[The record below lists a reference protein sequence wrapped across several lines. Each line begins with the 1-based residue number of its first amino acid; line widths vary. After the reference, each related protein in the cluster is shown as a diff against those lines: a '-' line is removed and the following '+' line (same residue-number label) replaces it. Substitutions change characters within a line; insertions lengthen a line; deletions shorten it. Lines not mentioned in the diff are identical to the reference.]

1 MQYLKESV
9 KNNIIN
15 SAIEE
20 FRKNGYNGASMR
32 SIASKANI
40 VSGNIYRYFKNKED
54 LFDSTV
60 GFVYEEVSQVI
71 KRIDKE
77 ILDLSLASTEICS
90 IDVLKDICE
99 SVAQI
104 SSEHA
109 LELYILLDKSEGTK
123 YAECKSEVT
132 YIVFKTLQKLYL
144 VEKSRKGLEL
154 KDNFMLQILSSS
166 FVDGMCLIL
175 KSGKSAKEMK
185 KLIYNWMVLML
196 LDIDKRLR

>member
-15 SAIEE
+15 SAVEE

-32 SIASKANI
+32 NIASKANI

-60 GFVYEEVSQVI
+60 GYVYDEVSQVI

-77 ILDLSLASTEICS
+77 ISDLSSASTDIHS
-90 IDVLKDICE
+90 MDVLKEICE

-104 SSEHA
+104 SSKHA
-109 LELYILLDKSEGTK
+109 LELYILLDKSDGTK
-123 YAECKSEVT
+123 YAECKSEISH
-132 YIVFKTLQKLYL
+132 IVFETLQKLYL
-144 VEKSRKGLEL
+144 AEKSQKGLEL
-154 KDNFMLQILSSS
+154 ADNFMLQVLSSS

-175 KSGKSAKEMK
+175 KSGKSSDEMK
-185 KLIYNWMVLML
+185 TLIYNWMKLTF
-196 LDIDKRLR
+196 LDIDKRLQ